1 MATNNN
7 KNRPVESTRDT
18 EDRPECVL
26 ILLMMLEN
34 PSRVFVLVGFYSTL
48 GVDGQSR
55 FILRSRRA

>member
-1 MATNNN
+1 MATNN

-26 ILLMMLEN
+26 ILLLMMLEN
-34 PSRVFVLVGFYSTL
+34 PSSVFVFVGFYSTI